1 MHATLIITQ
10 GNHTGGERCTVHHRI
25 HLCETDCDGRAS
37 CRNSR
42 CESLAQHGLAG
53 VHEQQVIEVSST
65 EARWSMNR
73 MERNSKPMD
82 VCLSAAPSQL
92 GSCDST
98 HLVAHRLANSSN
110 QGALPIS
117 LP

>member
-1 MHATLIITQ
+1 MANDALCTTGSICARLIV
-10 GNHTGGERCTVHHRI
+10 TVV
-25 HLCETDCDGRAS
+25 HLAAILGVRAS
-37 CRNSR
+37 HK
-42 CESLAQHGLAG
+42 HGLAG

-92 GSCDST
+92 GSAPLAASSQAVPHLLLRPGSASLAPST
-98 HLVAHRLANSSN
+98 RQCL
-110 QGALPIS
+110 I
-117 LP
+117 

>member
-1 MHATLIITQ
+1 MGTQVANDALCTTGSICARLIV
-10 GNHTGGERCTVHHRI
+10 TVV
-25 HLCETDCDGRAS
+25 HLAAILGVRAS
-37 CRNSR
+37 HK
-42 CESLAQHGLAG
+42 HGLAG

-92 GSCDST
+92 RLDPSGRPPARE
-98 HLVAHRLANSSN
+98 LLQPRLA
-110 QGALPIS
+110 GRFPTRRCVRIFL
-117 LP
+117 LG

>member
-1 MHATLIITQ
+1 MGTQVANDALCTTGSICARLIV
-10 GNHTGGERCTVHHRI
+10 TVV
-25 HLCETDCDGRAS
+25 HLAAILGVRAS
-37 CRNSR
+37 HK
-42 CESLAQHGLAG
+42 HGLAG